1 MAHDFGSVGTVVEG
15 VEASRN
21 PRAHILPE
29 APRANFYLMHNPQ
42 GWEPNKLDDGTW
54 EWLPVLKRL
63 MIKPGVNGVRGT
75 RNGVDDGQARMG
87 YQDRGWTILPRDL
100 GYITR
105 YPCRRGYSYYLTWD
119 QPIKAGNRLVVRHDA
134 EGYNEFRRGLVESGA
149 VPMPVPE
156 VLIARLQDY
165 QKQINRNAKDVH
177 IPTVKAK
184 VDAAQELIDGAKKAA
199 KDLAP
204 KPKPTRR
211 RTKKASE

>member
-119 QPIKAGNRLVVRHDA
+119 QPINEQRNSREQIEQTTNRIVDSSRQHGQNVDRAAVR
-134 EGYNEFRRGLVESGA
+134 ERVRQSTIRNERE
-149 VPMPVPE
+149 
-156 VLIARLQDY
+156 
-165 QKQINRNAKDVH
+165 KINH
-177 IPTVKAK
+177 
-184 VDAAQELIDGAKKAA
+184 Q
-199 KDLAP
+199 
-204 KPKPTRR
+204 
-211 RTKKASE
+211 